1 MNRNKKI
8 LIIIITIFMFFSLS
22 SCKKESVE
30 SIKKEVY
37 EKLNWGSTYSSL
49 DINVVG
55 KYGKGYYIDI
65 GNNDFY
71 RHAQFTIDGI
81 EIPMYNFADSHFY
94 FVDEKLY
101 SPEAAYSLGYL
112 VKEDLYS
119 IRERYLEHNRKI
131 DIDYP
136 LIDPNPQL
144 ERCIHKTDG
153 WKITKTATCVEAG
166 KKILL
171 CKKCDKELESVDIYR
186 EPHNYVNG
194 KCTYC
199 KDKEY
204 TYTDTYKE
212 APENM
217 VTFLGGFLYVN
228 DSVKKLDLDNVY
240 KSETYVFLENIED
253 IDSTNYSIMPIEI
266 EDIVFVLA
274 PSIRIKV
281 YSYTKINN
289 NMTSELYLDEAY
301 EKGIVNKNILLKIQ
315 ENLNKENI
323 VGKYIYENY
332 DSKIV
337 RTNYPR
343 NTYLKI
349 GEFLQN
355 KLDSKHSYINLV
367 KMLCPTFG
375 SNVDFYGKYNGY
387 YVGMVAD
394 RYNHNPVEK
403 TIKLEGY
410 EFEQKSYSKIYVFND
425 DKIYGLK
432 TAYQKGI
439 INKENLVEI
448 YEIYKIKSLSY

>member
-30 SIKKEVY
+30 SIKKEVI
-37 EKLNWGSTYSSL
+37 KIIGDSSY

-55 KYGKGYYIDI
+55 KYGKGIVIDLTFGDKDFGSSCSI
-65 GNNDFY
+65 GEV
-71 RHAQFTIDGI
+71 
-81 EIPMYNFADSHFY
+81 EIPLYNSMSSIGY
-94 FVDEKLY
+94 LINDELY
-101 SPEAAYSLGYL
+101 DLRDAYYLGY
-112 VKEDLYS
+112 VVMEDIYN
-119 IRERYLEHNRKI
+119 IREKYLEKESDIN
-131 DIDYP
+131 IDYP

>member
-37 EKLNWGSTYSSL
+37 EKLNWASTYSSL

-217 VTFLGGFLYVN
+217 
-228 DSVKKLDLDNVY
+228 
-240 KSETYVFLENIED
+240 
-253 IDSTNYSIMPIEI
+253 
-266 EDIVFVLA
+266 
-274 PSIRIKV
+274 
-281 YSYTKINN
+281 IN
-289 NMTSELYLDEAY
+289 
-301 EKGIVNKNILLKIQ
+301 
-315 ENLNKENI
+315 
-323 VGKYIYENY
+323 
-332 DSKIV
+332 
-337 RTNYPR
+337 
-343 NTYLKI
+343 
-349 GEFLQN
+349 
-355 KLDSKHSYINLV
+355 
-367 KMLCPTFG
+367 
-375 SNVDFYGKYNGY
+375 FYGTYNNVSIFSALMMEEYKYY
-387 YVGMVAD
+387 L
-394 RYNHNPVEK
+394 RK
-403 TIKLEGY
+403 TK
-410 EFEQKSYSKIYVFND
+410 
-425 DKIYGLK
+425 
-432 TAYQKGI
+432 
-439 INKENLVEI
+439 
-448 YEIYKIKSLSY
+448 